1 MQIIYWAF
9 SVVLGITAHQFSN
22 DGFDFE
28 KAWKKVEEY
37 RAQGLPKSA
46 LVEVDII
53 FTMAKKENNPV
64 QLAKAIKVKSE
75 LTIETDENGVKS
87 IAAWLERER
96 QTLPEPVR
104 QIAASYLAEMY
115 RQYYEI
121 NRYEIAQRSLTAM
134 TDSTD
139 FFTWNSTDFQNRI
152 LSLYLLSLEGK
163 GLDGKV
169 EAYKTLL
176 SNAETCDAFIRP
188 TLYTLLWDRLYQY
201 LTSVKGQVNLSL
213 ESEYVM
219 TDPRLLG
226 NRQEFISL
234 SFDDATKEDPVYLI
248 LKAYR
253 TVITHCLQEN
263 MRSLADYDVSR
274 LTFVYQHGVMSDKDS
289 LYERTLQGMAD
300 GYRQNEY
307 VTQVYSKLAEYYQ
320 SKKEYVKALEL
331 CHEAVKMYPS
341 SPGAAACRYIIDQI
355 ARKEASL
362 TTEEVFSTVEN
373 PRFALDYRNLES
385 VTMKVFRL
393 APDEKNTDMDEP
405 GARYEAL
412 RKNAIT
418 VYDKKWSLPVKNPY
432 HMHFLEGSL
441 PKFGFGRYLVEITS
455 STENENPGLLNY
467 AIFHV
472 SDLAASTVRDADK
485 ITYRVAHRMSG
496 KPVKGA
502 EVTLYQ
508 VDYRSRE
515 NVYRRTKEKSIKTDK
530 NGFATFDVLENN
542 RVEVVVQQGK
552 DKLDLG
558 HENYHYKYND
568 RILEYRFAEIFT
580 DRAIYRPGQT
590 LYFKAIALVSSG
602 NNKHEVIANVPLEVN
617 LLDANYQVVSS
628 QKLTTNAFGSVA
640 GSFAI
645 PTGLLTGSFQISIQS
660 KKGVSGQKFIR
671 VEEYKRPS
679 FEVLMDTFTKMY
691 TLNENVDVTGSVKN
705 YAGNAVDGA
714 EVRYKV
720 VRGTR
725 FIDWGWWWRPAP
737 VYGGTERVISTGTV
751 KTDKDGKYSFSFE
764 AVPDET
770 VPVSDN
776 PIFDF
781 RVDVVATDRTG
792 ESQSMENR
800 ISVGYSA
807 LQLVHGLA
815 ENTDQS
821 KLQPFFVRLENLQE
835 ITQAGQVNL
844 QIEKLKEPKKVPLT
858 SYWNQENRILLIR
871 DSKDNTLPLPKPL
884 TNRFDEWPVE
894 KLVWQSTFDSS
905 DPVDPGMI
913 KEAGVYK
920 LTSSANDI
928 FGKQVQRVSYH
939 VITNQEK
946 KTFPKSDILHIRQE
960 QDRLEPG
967 QDLVMHFGAAEK
979 PVFTWVL
986 VEKNGNIVY
995 DQSFKIAQTFQFSF
1009 PVREEYRGGFHVHVH
1024 YVYDNRHYVRTL
1036 FTDVPFSN
1044 KELDIR
1050 LETFREK
1057 IYPGSKETYTF
1068 RVSGKNKD
1076 ASVAEILTTMYDA
1089 SLETFAV
1096 NTWRKSYYDR
1106 DYSRLFRDNIGFQAI
1121 YNIELRPD
1129 WNRVPEPGTTT
1140 YQYPL
1145 LEGFSVYGMGW
1156 PNAVLY
1162 DEIVLESRA
1171 GGRQK
1176 TAREAVPAPPM
1187 AAEASAKQG
1196 TVAEGAK
1203 ETEKP
1208 QAPAVRENLSE
1219 LVFFYPQLTTDSSG
1233 NAGFS
1238 FTMNEAL
1245 TRWKMMTF
1253 AHTPDMKVGYDERF
1267 LQTHKKVMVFPNA
1280 PRFARGGDQL
1290 VFTAK
1295 IVNTEPNVLS
1305 VKVRTKLVDMVTGEE
1320 VTSKFCQ
1327 ANIIQHVEIDAEAS
1341 GAVSWLLAVPP
1352 DFTGTL
1358 GWTVIAEANGHSDG
1372 EENIIPVVSNKVLVT
1387 ETFPFYALGKQKRS
1401 LTFIGFAKNISESRN
1416 DKRFTLEYAGH
1427 PVWYV
1432 IQALPYLKEQEY
1444 ENTIDLVNRYF
1455 GNSVSAAIA
1464 RSNPRINAVFERWR
1478 DQEPGALV
1486 SKIFS
1491 NPELKSALT
1500 QETPWILEG
1509 LDEEEQKRNIAL
1521 LFDANQMKNEMEMVF
1536 SKLKERQMPQGA
1548 FPWFVNGRPDLYI
1561 TQYIVETLGQMKQIG
1576 IWSENDKEVSTIAEK
1591 AISFADAEM
1600 LNWFK
1605 KNKDPKSGLLSVP
1618 VHELGFQYLYMRSFF
1633 PEIDLPA
1640 ENREMYNYY
1649 FKKAS
1654 DEWLK
1659 QNLYTQAMI
1668 GIVMKK
1674 AGDKTADK
1682 IFKSLEE
1689 RSFIKE
1695 ETGKYWNAGN
1705 GYRWDELPVERHSLL
1720 ISFYNE
1726 MKVDGEI
1733 LDAMKLWLLKN
1744 KQTRHWRTTKST
1756 VTAIYALLIEGESS
1770 GSISWLEDKQ
1780 PVKITLGGQPVDFG
1794 EGESGTGYVK
1804 KHWSDQTF
1812 PKTWSKMTV
1821 DNPNESAMWGSVYY
1835 QYFEEMDKVGAASET
1850 PLKIDK
1856 KMYLITESAK
1866 GTVLVEMDEKIRLK
1880 PGDRITIR
1888 LRISSDRSVNYVHLK
1903 DARPSGF
1910 EPVSTLSGHMYKGG
1924 LSYYENTKDLATH
1937 FYFDLLPKGDFIL
1950 EYTVKVAH
1958 RGEYSAGFATLQSIY
1973 APEFSSHSAG
1983 KTIFVE

>member
-9 SVVLGITAHQFSN
+9 SVILGLTANHPSY

-46 LVEVDII
+46 LAEVEII

-75 LTIETDENGVKS
+75 LTIETDENGVKNT
-87 IAAWLERER
+87 ADWLESER

-115 RQYYEI
+115 RQYYEN
-121 NRYEIAQRSLTAM
+121 NRYQISQRSVTAM

-152 LSLYLLSLEGK
+152 LSLYLFSLEGK
-163 GLDGKV
+163 GLDNHV
-169 EAYKTLL
+169 DAYKTLL
-176 SNAETCDAFIRP
+176 SNPETCDAFIRP

-201 LTSVKGQVNLSL
+201 LTSVQGQVNLSL

-226 NRQEFISL
+226 NRQDFLSM
-234 SFDDATKEDPVYLI
+234 SFDDATKEDPVYQI

-263 MRSLADYDVSR
+263 MRSLADYDLSR
-274 LTFVYQHGVMSDKDS
+274 LSFVYQHGVIPHKDS
-289 LYERTLQGMAD
+289 LYERTLQSMSD
-300 GYRQNEY
+300 VYRQNEY
-307 VTQVYSKLAEYYQ
+307 VTQVYSKLAAFHQ
-320 SKKEYVKALEL
+320 SKNEFEKALAR
-331 CHEAVKMYPS
+331 CNEAVKMYPS
-341 SPGAAACRYIIDQI
+341 SSGAVACRYISDQI
-355 ARKEASL
+355 TKKEVSL
-362 TTEEVFSTVEN
+362 TTEEVFSTAEN
-373 PRFALDYRNLES
+373 PRFALDYRNLEN
-385 VTMKVFRL
+385 VRINVFRL
-393 APDEKNTDMDEP
+393 TPGEQNTNLDEP

-441 PKFGFGRYLVEITS
+441 PKFGFGRYLVEITTN
-455 STENENPGLLNY
+455 TENENPALLNY

-502 EVTLYQ
+502 DITLYQ
-508 VDYRSRE
+508 VDYRTRE
-515 NVYRRTKEKSIKTDK
+515 NIYRRTKEKSIKTDK
-530 NGFATFDVLENN
+530 NGFATFDVLENK
-542 RVEVVVQQGK
+542 RVEVVIQQGK

-568 RILEYRFAEIFT
+568 RVQEFRFAEIFT

-590 LYFKAIALVSSG
+590 MYFKAIALVSGG
-602 NNKHEVIANVPLEVN
+602 NNKHEVIADVPLEVN

-628 QKLTTNAFGSVA
+628 QKLRTNSFGSVA

-679 FEVLMDTFTKMY
+679 FEVLIDTFTKMY
-691 TLNENVDVTGSVKN
+691 ALNENADVTGSVKN

-737 VYGGTERVISTGTV
+737 VYGGTERVITSGKV
-751 KTDKDGKYSFSFE
+751 KTDKDGKYSFTFK
-764 AVPDET
+764 ALPDET
-770 VPVSDN
+770 VPVADN
-776 PIFDF
+776 PIFDY
-781 RVDVVATDRTG
+781 RVEVVVTDKTG
-792 ESQSMENR
+792 ESQRMENR
-800 ISVGYSA
+800 ISVGYTA

-815 ENTDQS
+815 ENADVS

-835 ITQAGQVNL
+835 ITQTGQVNL
-844 QIEKLKEPKKVPLT
+844 QIEKLKEPKKVPLS
-858 SYWNQENRILLIR
+858 SYWNQENRVLYIQ
-871 DSKDNTLPLPKPL
+871 DAKDKIMQVPKPL

-894 KLVWQSTFDSS
+894 KLVWQSSFASS
-905 DPVDPGMI
+905 DPVYPGMI

-920 LTSSANDI
+920 LTSSATDI
-928 FGKQVQRVSYH
+928 FGKKVQRVTYH
-939 VITNQEK
+939 VITNREK
-946 KTFPKSDILHIRQE
+946 KAFPKSDILFISTER
-960 QDRLEPG
+960 DIVEPG
-967 QDLVMHFGAAEK
+967 QDLVVHFGAAEK
-979 PVFTWVL
+979 PVFAWVL
-986 VEKNGNIVY
+986 VEKNGKVVY
-995 DQSFKIAQTFQFSF
+995 DQSFKIAQAFQFSF
-1009 PVREEYRGGFHVHVH
+1009 PVREEYRGGLHVHVN
-1024 YVYDNRHYVRTL
+1024 YVYDNRHYVQTI
-1036 FTDVPFSN
+1036 FADVPFSN

-1068 RVSGKNKD
+1068 KVSGKNKD
-1076 ASVAEILTTMYDA
+1076 AVAAEILTTMYDA

-1106 DYSRLFRDNIGFQAI
+1106 DYSRLFRDKIGFQAI
-1121 YNIELRPD
+1121 YNYELHPD
-1129 WNRVPEPGTTT
+1129 WNRIPEPGTTT

-1145 LEGFSVYGMGW
+1145 LDGFSVYGMGW
-1156 PNAVLY
+1156 PNAAMY
-1162 DEIVLESRA
+1162 DEVVLESRA

-1176 TAREAVPAPPM
+1176 SMPDAVPAPM
-1187 AAEASAKQG
+1187 AKQVG
-1196 TVAEGAK
+1196 DIAK
-1203 ETEKP
+1203 EEVQPEPEAEKP
-1208 QAPAVRENLSE
+1208 QAPAVRKNLSE
-1219 LVFFYPQLTTDSSG
+1219 LVFFYPQLTTDSAG
-1233 NAGFS
+1233 NAGFT

-1253 AHTPDMKVGYDERF
+1253 AHTPDMKVGYDERYV
-1267 LQTHKKVMVFPNA
+1267 QTYKKVMVFPNT
-1280 PRFARGGDQL
+1280 PRFVRGGDQL

-1295 IVNTEPNVLS
+1295 IVNTE
-1305 VKVRTKLVDMVTGEE
+1305 TKSLPVTVSMKLLDIVTGQD
-1320 VTSKFCQ
+1320 VTSAFCQ
-1327 ANIIQHVEIDAEAS
+1327 ANIKQNVEIDAATS
-1341 GAVSWLLAVPP
+1341 GVVSWQVDVPSY
-1352 DFTGTL
+1352 FTGTL
-1358 GWTVIAEANGHSDG
+1358 AWTVIAEAEGHSDG
-1372 EENIIPVVSNKVLVT
+1372 EENILPVLTNKVLVT
-1387 ETFPFYALGKQKRS
+1387 ETFPIYAHGKQKR
-1401 LTFIGFAKNISESRN
+1401 TWVFGDFVKNLSETKKDN
-1416 DKRFTLEYAGH
+1416 RFTIEYTSH

-1444 ENTIDLVNRYF
+1444 ENTVHLINRYF
-1455 GNSVSAAIA
+1455 GNSVSAAISK
-1464 RSNPRINAVFERWR
+1464 SNPRINAVFERWR
-1478 DQEPGALV
+1478 GQEPGAMV

-1491 NPELKSALT
+1491 NPELKSALA

-1509 LDEEEQKRNIAL
+1509 LEEEEQKRNIAL
-1521 LFDANQMKNEMEMVF
+1521 LFDANQMKNEMATVF
-1536 SKLKERQMPQGA
+1536 AKLKERQMPQGA

-1576 IWSENDKEVSTIAEK
+1576 LWSSKDREISEMAEK
-1591 AISFADAEM
+1591 AISFADTEM
-1600 LNWFK
+1600 LYWYK
-1605 KNKDPKSGLLSVP
+1605 KNKDPKTGMQIVP

-1633 PEIDLPA
+1633 PDITLPA
-1640 ENREMYNYY
+1640 ENQEMYNYY

-1668 GIVMKK
+1668 GIVMRR
-1674 AGDKTADK
+1674 AEDKTADK
-1682 IFKSLEE
+1682 IYKSLEE
-1689 RSFIKE
+1689 RAFTNE

-1726 MKVDGEI
+1726 MKVPSKT

-1756 VTAIYALLIEGESS
+1756 VTAMYALLIEGEQS
-1770 GSISWLEDKQ
+1770 GSISWLEEKQ
-1780 PVKITLGGQPVDFG
+1780 PVAITMGGQAVDFG
-1794 EGESGTGYVK
+1794 KAESGTGYVK
-1804 KHWSDQTF
+1804 KQWADQTF
-1812 PKTWSKMTV
+1812 PKSWGTITV
-1821 DNPNESAMWGSVYY
+1821 HNPNESTSWGAAYY
-1835 QYFEEMDKVGAASET
+1835 QYFEDMDNVKAASDT
-1850 PLKIDK
+1850 PLKVDK
-1856 KMYLITESAK
+1856 KIYLVRESNKGEVLDEITEKTA
-1866 GTVLVEMDEKIRLK
+1866 LK
-1880 PGDRITIR
+1880 PGDRIKVR
-1888 LRISSDRSVNYVHLK
+1888 LRLISDRSINYVHLK

-1910 EPVSTLSGHMYKGG
+1910 EPVSALSGHAYQGG
-1924 LSYYENTKDLATH
+1924 LSYYENIKDLATH
-1937 FYFDLLPKGDFIL
+1937 FYFDVLPKGDFTL
-1950 EYTVKVAH
+1950 EYTLKIVHKG
-1958 RGEYSAGFATLQSIY
+1958 RYSAGFATLQSMY

-1983 KTIFVE
+1983 KTIVVE